1 MTGVQTCALPIC
13 SQGITTTT
21 VNYSCSCGKTKSETN
36 TANSGCNWQW
46 VGDTSYD
53 NSGCVATTVSIY
65 MCTTHGTSGGQP
77 PRVETVDGH
86 DWREERIEPTCEM
99 EGSSTMICTKCG
111 THKDYTSLGGGQ
123 GHSFAETARRPLS
136 EEEALWYGE
145 GFMVKIG
152 RASCRERV

>member
-1 MTGVQTCALPIC
+1 M
-13 SQGITTTT
+13 
-21 VNYSCSCGKTKSETN
+21 
-36 TANSGCNWQW
+36 
-46 VGDTSYD
+46 GDTSYD

-145 GFMVKIG
+145 GFMVTYTCTTCGFSYDDIG
-152 RASCRERV
+152 